1 MNGGQRQT
9 LNRRRAKGGGA
20 NCQCV
25 GVNAW
30 VDPRPELNGQVVDVL
45 LYETQ
50 VEEGEV
56 RVERL
61 DQKKLNHQRVVVL
74 HLPSMILPPR
84 RSVVQVEFERNILET
99 NFQLNPSVVSTGQR

>member
-1 MNGGQRQT
+1 M
-9 LNRRRAKGGGA
+9 
-20 NCQCV
+20 CV
-25 GVNAW
+25 GVNEW

-45 LYETQ
+45 LHETQ

-74 HLPSMILPPR
+74 HLPAIILPAR
-84 RSVVQVEFERNILET
+84 RSGAFK
-99 NFQLNPSVVSTGQR
+99 LNVKEIYLNRR